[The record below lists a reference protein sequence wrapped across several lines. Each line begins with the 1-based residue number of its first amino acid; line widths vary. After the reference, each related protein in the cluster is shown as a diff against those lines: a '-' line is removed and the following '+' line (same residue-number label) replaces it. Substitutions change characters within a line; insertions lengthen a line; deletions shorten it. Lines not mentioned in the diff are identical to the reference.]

1 MFRNNRNMLCILAG
15 CNLLVLLI
23 VLVWGLTRPSVNYTY
38 SSSDLSV
45 HQTSL
50 DGEESSASGNY
61 LDNSMEGTG
70 KYIATPPVSLTKG
83 IYLVTVSY
91 QTNNSE
97 TDYCKTWAEY
107 QLPRPRLR
115 PYSPLQKPVH
125 GSVSPLPQPE
135 L

>member
-61 LDNSMEGTG
+61 LDNSYGG
-70 KYIATPPVSLTKG
+70 YRKV
-83 IYLVTVSY
+83 
-91 QTNNSE
+91 
-97 TDYCKTWAEY
+97 YCYAPCLLDKRD
-107 QLPRPRLR
+107 LSGHRLL
-115 PYSPLQKPVH
+115 SNQ
-125 GSVSPLPQPE
+125 
-135 L
+135 